1 MSSTELK
8 IGAVKSIRLCGQELV
23 LFRGENGKVSALD
36 AYCPHM
42 GTHLG
47 NGKVVGN
54 NVRK

>member
-47 NGKVVGN
+47 KGKVVGN